1 MVRYVLTLSLLGG
14 LLGSVPV
21 GRAQEKPP
29 APKPHRVE
37 QLDEASRSVAVEVT
51 MVEVALKKGEN
62 GQEAAEPDFAGS
74 PEKVA
79 AKVEE
84 LRKSGQVSH
93 YQRLRFTALEG
104 QPVTVTAGGNRP
116 IVTASTVRA
125 AGRDRTGNPFP
136 VQRSITYQQA
146 GTNVRAT
153 ARVATNNAV
162 VLDLN
167 VTDSRV
173 KPPEG
178 EKEVG
183 AAIDNA
189 ALTTK
194 VRVPAGRAV
203 VAQSLR
209 SDGKAGRTISLVI
222 VSARVVEPGGK

>member
-1 MVRYVLTLSLLGG
+1 MVRYVLTLALLGG
-14 LLGSVPV
+14 SLVPV

-29 APKPHRVE
+29 ALKPHRVE

-74 PEKVA
+74 PDKIA
-79 AKVEE
+79 AKLEE

-104 QPVTVTAGGNRP
+104 QPVTVTAGGNKP
-116 IVTASTVRA
+116 MVTGSTITARGMA
-125 AGRDRTGNPFP
+125 
-136 VQRSITYQQA
+136 QRSINYHSV

-153 ARVATNNAV
+153 ARVVADSAV

-173 KPPEG
+173 RPPEG

-194 VRVPAGRAV
+194 VSVPAGRAV